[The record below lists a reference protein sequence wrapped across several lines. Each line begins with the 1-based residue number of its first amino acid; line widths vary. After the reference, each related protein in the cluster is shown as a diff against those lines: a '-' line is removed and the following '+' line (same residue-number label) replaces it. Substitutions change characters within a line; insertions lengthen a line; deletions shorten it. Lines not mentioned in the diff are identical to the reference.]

1 MTTPPPHGRTELSL
15 TPSDA
20 PPPLRADAARNRARL
35 LEAAARLAAEHGA
48 ANVTM
53 DAIACAA
60 DVGKGTV
67 FRRFGDRAGLLLALL
82 DHQEERFQA
91 AFMSGPAPLGPGSP
105 PRDRLHAFG
114 PAVLR
119 HEQDHLDL
127 YLAAQPT
134 AERRHLVPARV
145 VRLTHLTLL
154 LRQSGT
160 GADVELAAHTLL
172 GSLDTSLVH
181 HLLTRRGMPL
191 ERLEAGWHDLV
202 SRLLPPPADD

>member
-15 TPSDA
+15 TPADA

-53 DAIACAA
+53 DAVACAA

-82 DHQEERFQA
+82 DHQEQRLQA
-91 AFMSGPAPLGPGSP
+91 AFMSGPAPLGPGAP
-105 PRDRLHAFG
+105 PRERLHAFG

-127 YLAAQPT
+127 YLAAQP
-134 AERRHLVPARV
+134 APERRYLVPARV

-160 GADVELAAHTLL
+160 DADVEPAAHTLL
-172 GSLDTSLVH
+172 GSLDTSLVQ
-181 HLLTRRGMPL
+181 HLLTRRGMSL

-202 SRLLPPPADD
+202 SRLLPPAPG